1 MEKRLVKVCYECDA
15 AFSLLTR
22 RRRCGLCGR
31 VFCTQCTPHQ
41 VPAEGAGTW
50 QVEEGEAPDGS
61 GLVRACR
68 YCYQTGGRRRGS
80 IDATAGGG
88 ALGVGVGGG
97 VAQGGETRS
106 NDAGCNEGGEL
117 AGVSGELGEGLL
129 VLEGQPAPASGA
141 LVKNMRWQDFTPR
154 TASLGQDGEPEVP
167 GAPPERADTPEAG
180 RPGIANPAEPIPFP
194 GVSARDHGEL
204 SPRSVSDS
212 PIGSPMKKAMFS
224 VGGAM
229 EDGDGWNVPPAMPA
243 GQSSRGA
250 LDGATRAHAE
260 ALGEVCDAHLR
271 QFIAELLVDTSQIDW
286 RDILRQ
292 LAEAAAKSL
301 SPSGPSLDPCA
312 YFMVKRIPSGEPSDS
327 ALYSGAVFKKNVAN
341 KKMRRDIDKPS
352 LALLGGSLE
361 YQRTNT
367 RLSSLD
373 TLQTQELEHLRLQVA
388 QIILHKPDIVFVERS
403 VARYAQD
410 LLLEARVTLVLNVK
424 PKWLEHIALLTGAKI
439 AMGAHELTEEHLGT
453 CARFYTQTFN
463 CGEHVGV
470 KDGKPEPATRTLMFL
485 NGCKS
490 SLGGTIVLQ
499 GEDRVTLRVLKKA
512 LQKLLLVAY
521 STKVESSFI
530 LRSLLAS
537 GALPIG
543 EKFARRLRAH
553 AKRVTAVNAGLGKAS
568 ISPLVPFCPPAGFQ
582 GPEEGGE
589 LNFRTMCQLYVTV
602 ASCCPEKN
610 LLCEPRTMHK
620 VGFFS
625 DIDFHLRAFFQAAL
639 PEEGTDKFCPNER
652 CREGPEWHLRTYVHG
667 RHKLTMAVSKLPE
680 GSGITDDDKDVWMWS
695 CCKRCKRNEKAEKQ
709 PAAWRV
715 RMDGSAREMTL
726 GRFLSIFLAPPDLLS
741 GCGHSMFLD
750 RTHWFATR
758 QGIAR
763 FDIERLNPCV
773 IEFPPAV
780 ISYDAPLTAAWL
792 RKESDHLREEIEIA
806 FADLSSCVERI
817 YETAALV
824 AGKAEEKAA
833 AENSFSI
840 KSVVKSLE
848 ELRGSLPSE
857 KASVEAVENAEGVS
871 SVLSSLGLPEE
882 EGLPV
887 RDMYQISGRRAALHN
902 CLDTIK
908 KKLTY
913 VAGVLEKR
921 VGPVKILSDLPR
933 AQSQHHGGNQREAA
947 ERAAGGESPTSA
959 QGSPKNTELQNVRKL
974 QFEAEAETS
983 PHRRAR
989 SLPASTFDAIAETA
1003 VQTERRGSV
1012 VTSTNDEFSGRGTWW
1027 WNVPMPLKSG
1037 QVRLRGRFV
1046 PGSGGFIFSEEPTS
1060 AIACALLMP
1069 QYRDQLAA
1077 MRSASSLDNLRA
1089 VPKKGGPQDTPDRNF
1104 SHLLTQEASHVKLA
1118 FESMALGTGLQ
1129 DKCSITAYFPLQFAE
1144 LRALHGVEEAVYIQS
1159 LLRCQAWDSKGGK
1172 SSAYFAKSLDDR
1184 YIIKQLSKTETNS
1197 FLELAPLYFRHLAA
1211 VMAPLL
1217 PQQQRRSCL
1226 VRILGAYQVVIRPS
1240 PGNKAGARETKM
1252 DVVVMENVFYARN
1265 VGKIFDLKGSIRS
1278 RYNSE
1283 PESNPVLLDE
1293 NLLEGLPQ
1301 DPVLVEQSSRH
1312 ALDEALWADTSFL
1325 GHYGIM
1331 DYSLLVGIADSGAG
1345 ESREGSNG
1353 QTVLVGIIDFLRQYT
1368 WDKQLETWV
1377 KSSGFLGGGGKVP
1390 TIISPVWYMRRFRL
1404 AMRAYFTPVPTC
1416 EPPPETLNPDSMAVP
1431 QPFAPGAGR
1440 RRPTRA

>member
-31 VFCTQCTPHQ
+31 VFCTRCTPYQ
-41 VPAEGAGTW
+41 VPAEGAGPR
-50 QVEEGEAPDGS
+50 QLEEGEATDGS

-80 IDATAGGG
+80 VDAATGGAMGAGMGGG
-88 ALGVGVGGG
+88 IT
-97 VAQGGETRS
+97 QGGEARS
-106 NDAGCNEGGEL
+106 SDAGGNDGGEV

-129 VLEGQPAPASGA
+129 VLEGQSAPASGA

-154 TASLGQDGEPEVP
+154 TASQSQDGQPDVP
-167 GAPPERADTPEAG
+167 GAPPERADAPEAG
-180 RPGIANPAEPIPFP
+180 RPGFANPAEPVPYP
-194 GVSARDHGEL
+194 GGSVKDHGEL
-204 SPRSVSDS
+204 SPRSLADS
-212 PIGSPMKKAMFS
+212 PIGSPLKKAMFS

-229 EDGDGWNVPPAMPA
+229 DECGTWKVPPPMPA
-243 GQSSRGA
+243 GESSRGA
-250 LDGATRAHAE
+250 LDGATSAHTK
-260 ALGEVCDAHLR
+260 ALDEVCKAHLR
-271 QFIAELLVDTSQIDW
+271 HFISGLQVDTGQFDW
-286 RDILRQ
+286 RDVLGG
-292 LAEAAAKSL
+292 LAEVAAKSL
-301 SPSGPSLDPCA
+301 SPSGPSLDPRA

-352 LALLGGSLE
+352 LALIGGSLE

-403 VARYAQD
+403 VARYAQE

-453 CARFYTQTFN
+453 CARFYTQTFK
-463 CGEHVGV
+463 CGEHAGV
-470 KDGKPEPATRTLMFL
+470 QGGKPEPATRTLMFL

-499 GEDRVTLRVLKKA
+499 GADRVTLRALKEA
-512 LQKLLLVAY
+512 LQKILLVAY
-521 STKVESSFI
+521 SMKVESSFI
-530 LRSLLAS
+530 LKSLLAS
-537 GALPIG
+537 GALPAG
-543 EKFARRLRAH
+543 EKFTQRLRELTT
-553 AKRVTAVNAGLGKAS
+553 RVKAVNAGLGKAS
-568 ISPLVPFCPPAGFQ
+568 ISPFVPFCPPAGFH
-582 GPEEGGE
+582 GPEEGDE
-589 LNFRTMCQLYVTV
+589 LNLRTMGQLYVTV

-625 DIDFHLRAFFQAAL
+625 DIDFHLGAFFQAAL

-680 GSGITDDDKDVWMWS
+680 GSGITNDDKDVWMWS
-695 CCKRCKRNEKAEKQ
+695 SFKRCKRKKKAEKH
-709 PAAWRV
+709 PATWRV

-726 GRFLSIFLAPPDLLS
+726 GRFLSIFLAPPDLPD

-763 FDIERLNPCV
+763 FDIERLNPYEV
-773 IEFPPAV
+773 EFPPAV
-780 ISYDAPLTAAWL
+780 ISYDPPLTAAWM
-792 RKESDHLREEIEIA
+792 RKEREQLKEEIEIA
-806 FADLSSCVERI
+806 FADLSNCVERI

-824 AGKAEEKAA
+824 AAKAEEKAA
-833 AENSFSI
+833 SETSFSI
-840 KSVVKSLE
+840 KSVVNSLE
-848 ELRGSLPSE
+848 EVRSSLPSD
-857 KASVEAVENAEGVS
+857 KASIEAAEIAGGVS

-882 EGLPV
+882 EGQPLQ
-887 RDMYQISGRRAALHN
+887 DLYQINARRAALHS
-902 CLDTIK
+902 CLDSIK

-921 VGPVKILSDLPR
+921 VGPVKTLSDLPR
-933 AQSQHHGGNQREAA
+933 AQSQHHGGSLRETAQ
-947 ERAAGGESPTSA
+947 RAAGGESPAST
-959 QGSPKNTELQNVRKL
+959 QGSPKKTELQTVRKL

-1003 VQTERRGSV
+1003 VQSERRGSV
-1012 VTSTNDEFSGRGTWW
+1012 ITGANEEFSGRGLGW
-1027 WNVPMPLKSG
+1027 WNIPMPLKSG
-1037 QVRLRGRFV
+1037 QVRLRGRLV

-1077 MRSASSLDNLRA
+1077 MRSAGSLDKLRA
-1089 VPKKGGPQDTPDRNF
+1089 VPKKGGPQDTPDKNF

-1129 DKCSITAYFPLQFAE
+1129 DKCSITAYFPLQFSE

-1159 LLRCQAWDSKGGK
+1159 LFRCQAWDSKGGK

-1240 PGNKAGARETKM
+1240 PSAKAGARETKM
-1252 DVVVMENVFYARN
+1252 DVVVMENVFYARK

-1283 PESNPVLLDE
+1283 PETNPVLLDE

-1345 ESREGSNG
+1345 ESREGSKG
-1353 QTVLVGIIDFLRQYT
+1353 QIVLVGIIDFLRQYT

-1431 QPFAPGAGR
+1431 QPFAAAR
-1440 RRPTRA
+1440 RRSARA